1 MNMLLCWMCS
11 PNQATFYQAGVLT
24 VCDTFCQQLY
34 AACPS
39 FSAAYASPTAMC
51 TAFGYATA
59 SYEYSQP
66 CFNAGPASMVSGL
79 AVALLSVLAWLAA
92 LL

>member
-11 PNQATFYQAGVLT
+11 PAQATFYQDGVLT
-24 VCDTFCQQLY
+24 LCDTFCQQLY
-34 AACPS
+34 NACPS
-39 FSAAYASPTAMC
+39 FSAAYASPAAMC

-66 CFNAGPASMVSGL
+66 CFNAAASPMASGL
-79 AVALLSVLAWLAA
+79 AVALLCLLAWFGV